1 MHPLEVPVFSPP
13 SASLAI
19 AAGAHRIE
27 LNRAGSYPQ
36 GGLTPSLADLEA
48 LSGSSPV
55 PLRVMIRPR
64 GPPPADEEGAPDFVY
79 SDDEFGEMKAAVCA
93 FRDSGLLRRER
104 GDGFVFGVLRAAG
117 AAVVVDVE
125 RNRELVG
132 LAGGLPC
139 VFHRAFVCLHGPWE
153 APGFLCCAP
162 FLNPLPSSSPIPSF
176 CPRACL
182 RRASM
187 RRELWPVRVRS

>member
-1 MHPLEVPVFSPP
+1 MPPLEVPVFSPP

-48 LSGSSPV
+48 LLSGSSPVV

-64 GPPPADEEGAPDFVY
+64 GPPPAGEEGAPDFVY
-79 SDDEFGEMKAAVCA
+79 SDDDFGEMRAAVCA

-117 AAVVVDVE
+117 AAAVVVDVE

-139 VFHRAFVCLHGPWE
+139 VFHRAFVCLHGP
-153 APGFLCCAP
+153 
-162 FLNPLPSSSPIPSF
+162 
-176 CPRACL
+176 
-182 RRASM
+182 
-187 RRELWPVRVRS
+187 